1 MPTLSTNRRPAESPA
16 SPPADQGAGTRR
28 RLLDTAA
35 RLFAER
41 GYRDVAI
48 RDICERACTNIAS
61 VNYHFGSKQKLHRA
75 AIDHA
80 RERALQ
86 QMASQPATRGANTPE
101 GKLRKH
107 LRCTIGRAFEQ
118 GPASWYVRIV
128 LRELAEPTAAL
139 KQTIDE
145 HIAPPQRKLE
155 GIIAQVLNE
164 DPDSERAKDIASS
177 LLATTVYFHNCPAA
191 IEHLRPGFS
200 FDASTADRLI
210 DTLTAMVVGAAA

>member
-1 MPTLSTNRRPAESPA
+1 MTTLNTPRRSTDPS
-16 SPPADQGAGTRR
+16 SQSSTDQGPGTRR

-35 RLFAER
+35 QLFAER
-41 GYRDVAI
+41 AYRDVAI
-48 RDICERACTNIAS
+48 RDICERACTNIAA

-86 QMASQPATRGANTPE
+86 QMAAQPAQSGAQTPAD
-101 GKLRKH
+101 KLRKH

-200 FDASTADRLI
+200 FDAPTADRLI
-210 DTLTAMVVGAAA
+210 DMLTAMVVGAA